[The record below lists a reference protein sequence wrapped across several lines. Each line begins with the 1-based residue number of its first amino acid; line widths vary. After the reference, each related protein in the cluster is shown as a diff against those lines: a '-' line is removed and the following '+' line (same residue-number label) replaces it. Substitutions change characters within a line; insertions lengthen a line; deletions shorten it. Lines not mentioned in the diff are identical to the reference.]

1 MTATNQV
8 MTFTRNLN
16 CIDAIPKVNGVKLNG
31 NDKRIFSHIYTMS
44 SLEKVFPSI
53 EYLMFI
59 TSTGRNTVLRSL
71 SSLESCGLISV
82 TREQGKSNLYDVN
95 DALIELLHIEHEE
108 RLAVFKRSQKE
119 ARIARREGGVKG
131 SLVRI
136 AREVLEILQSMLPQE
151 THKEVEKDI
160 AKIIPAVDYD
170 DINQW

>member
-1 MTATNQV
+1 
-8 MTFTRNLN
+8 
-16 CIDAIPKVNGVKLNG
+16 
-31 NDKRIFSHIYTMS
+31 
-44 SLEKVFPSI
+44 
-53 EYLMFI
+53 
-59 TSTGRNTVLRSL
+59 
-71 SSLESCGLISV
+71 
-82 TREQGKSNLYDVN
+82 VN